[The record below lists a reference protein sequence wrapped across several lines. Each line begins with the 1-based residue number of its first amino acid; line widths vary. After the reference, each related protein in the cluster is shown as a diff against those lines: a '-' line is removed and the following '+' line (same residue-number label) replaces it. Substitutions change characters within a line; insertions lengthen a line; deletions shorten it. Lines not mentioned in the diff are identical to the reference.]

1 MRTAGLPNFR
11 KLYGSYNAGMT
22 AGVHRVTIQ
31 NQFDV
36 TAIKGT
42 KNFVLATTNALG
54 GANFFLAYS
63 YIAVGVVS
71 LIFAVVFAIAY
82 KKKHN

>member
-11 KLYGSYNAGMT
+11 KLYGSYDNGLT
-22 AGVHRVTIQ
+22 AGIHRVTIQ
-31 NQFDV
+31 NQYDV
-36 TAIKGT
+36 TSIKGT
-42 KNFVLATTNALG
+42 KAFVLATTNALG

-63 YIAVGVVS
+63 YIVVGIVSLVFGVVFS
-71 LIFAVVFAIAY
+71 IAY